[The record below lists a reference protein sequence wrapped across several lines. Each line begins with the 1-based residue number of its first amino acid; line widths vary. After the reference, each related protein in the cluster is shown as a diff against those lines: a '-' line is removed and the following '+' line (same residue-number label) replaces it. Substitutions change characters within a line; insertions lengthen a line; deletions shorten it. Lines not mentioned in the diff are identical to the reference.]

1 MMSFTPIG
9 TLNAGDENPGGT
21 IRQGEGFGL
30 SGFKVSHTHI
40 EQAARTMG
48 EAKWSLGQRAMSE
61 VGGLHSHRQTSSF
74 VIGKGTLRGTS
85 FAQAGG
91 PGSASPRT
99 FYGGV

>member
-30 SGFKVSHTHI
+30 SGFNVNYTHI
-40 EQAARTMG
+40 KQAARTMG
-48 EAKWSLGQRAMSE
+48 EAKRNFGQSARNE
-61 VGGLHSHRQTSSF
+61 VGGLRSHRQAFSF
-74 VIGKGTLRGTS
+74 VIGTGTLRGTS

-91 PGSASPRT
+91 PCDASPRT
-99 FYGGV
+99 FYRGV